1 MMPDPTPQQQH
12 ASSSPRS
19 RDYEARS
26 IGGNT
31 LQDADLKAFVKRYLR
46 AWPLV
51 LVSFLAL
58 LGIVVF
64 MVVVVQPSYTG
75 SMSILIETP
84 MRYDD
89 PNRMVQ
95 PMQRAEATDKNYYV
109 NEKILI
115 TSQPVMRKVVERL
128 GLTIQYL
135 EKGILDRE
143 LYKGTPLH
151 VQVDSARLPRPA
163 RFPMGIPFYVSVI
176 DDLTFH
182 LEGEGEYGLEDRE
195 IAVDRKERWGE
206 WFELDSVRVRV
217 TLKPGKEKNLDAL
230 KETTYGFV
238 LRDPHAVTLE
248 LIGSVE
254 TELVEAEASTV
265 NLKLTSAPNQKIV
278 DVLNA
283 IGFTYVERHMN
294 ERRMMLD
301 RTVRH
306 MEDEITNNTN
316 SLTSSSDS
324 VEAFLTSE
332 GITHMNHETILLL
345 ERSADLEREK
355 QDLLVK
361 GKYYGYLRN
370 LLAKGTKGDKP
381 ISPKAFGIQDDILNE
396 MTERLVA
403 LQTDITLLEQEN
415 KTANPNYERMVR
427 QMEQQRQNILGSVEG
442 FTASNDLRLTNVN
455 ERLWRM
461 KSQESAVPRNERTLS
476 DKQRDQRVLEALY
489 TDLVLRSANLRI
501 VRSSLEPEVKVTTPA
516 YITSQEPVFPN
527 LKILFIVAF
536 LLSFMIPLGYLVGKS
551 LLGDRVQGP
560 KDIVKVLP
568 GTRIVGN
575 MPYTALTDAG
585 MLVLHP
591 RSHAY
596 AEAAKLAAFVE
607 NDAVGDRNHTL
618 VVGAG
623 SDEAARTVATMLA
636 GMLAHRG
643 AKTLLV
649 DAGMPGGKKKGKLTA
664 IAGLDVVERSDK
676 GGAPRTDGYAHV
688 ITLGPAADLLATRQG
703 LASSAHRLLLVCEP
717 GTTSTAS
724 LEEVALA
731 QSNGQLGDVYTVM
744 NKTMEK
750 ALPFFG
756 MGKGKGEKRLGLFGA
771 LRYNWRRAV

>member
-1 MMPDPTPQQQH
+1 MITSTPQPPQ
-12 ASSSPRS
+12 
-19 RDYEARS
+19 
-26 IGGNT
+26 GNT
-31 LQDADLKAFVKRYLR
+31 LEDTDLKAFVKRYLR

-51 LVSFLAL
+51 LVSFAAL
-58 LGIVVF
+58 LAVVVF
-64 MVVVVQPSYTG
+64 IVLAVQPSYTG

-95 PMQRAEATDKNYYV
+95 PMQRAESTDKNYYV

-135 EKGILDRE
+135 EKGIIDRE
-143 LYKGTPLH
+143 LYKGTPLL
-151 VQVDSARLPRPA
+151 VQVDSTRLPRPV
-163 RFPMGIPFYVSVI
+163 RFPMGIPFYVSVV
-176 DDLTFH
+176 DDSTFH

-195 IAVDRKERWGE
+195 IEVDRSEQWGQ

-217 TLKPGKEKNLDAL
+217 TLRPGKEKNIEAL
-230 KETTYGFV
+230 KETTYGFM
-238 LRDPHAVTLE
+238 LRDPNAVTLE

-265 NLKLTSAPNQKIV
+265 NLKLTGAPNQKIV

-294 ERRMMLD
+294 DRRQMLD
-301 RTVRH
+301 RTIRH
-306 MEDEITNNTN
+306 MEEELARN
-316 SLTSSSDS
+316 SSSLSTSSDS
-324 VEAFLTSE
+324 VEAFLTAE
-332 GITHMNHETILLL
+332 GITQFNHETILLL

-361 GKYYGYLRN
+361 DKYYDYLRT
-370 LLAKGTKGDKP
+370 LLGKGTKGDKP
-381 ISPKAFGIQDDILNE
+381 ISPKAFGIQDEILNE

-403 LQTDITLLEQEN
+403 LQTDITLLEQER

-442 FTASNDLRLTNVN
+442 FKASNDLRLTNVS
-455 ERLWRM
+455 ERLARM
-461 KSQESAVPRNERTLS
+461 KSQESAVPKNERTLS
-476 DKQRDQRVLEALY
+476 DKQRDQRVIEALY
-489 TDLVLRSANLRI
+489 TDLVLRSANMRI

-536 LLSFMIPLGYLVGKS
+536 LLSFMIPLGYLIGKS
-551 LLGDRVQGP
+551 LLSDRIQGP
-560 KDIVKVLP
+560 RDISKALP
-568 GTRIVGN
+568 DARLVGSI
-575 MPYTALTDAG
+575 PFTALTDPG
-585 MLVLHP
+585 KLVEYP

-607 NDAVGDRNHTL
+607 NEAAGDRNHTL

-623 SDEAARTVATMLA
+623 ADEGARSVAILLA

-643 AKTLLV
+643 AKTLFV
-649 DAGMPGGKKKGKLTA
+649 DAGMPGGKKRNFKPVP
-664 IAGLDVVERSDK
+664 GLDVAERSA
-676 GGAPRTDGYAHV
+676 GLNIHGYAHV
-688 ITLGPAADLLATRQG
+688 ITLGPPADLLATRQG
-703 LASSAHRLLLVCEP
+703 LSAAANRLLLVCEP
-717 GTTSTAS
+717 GVTSTAS
-724 LEEVALA
+724 LEAIALA
-731 QSNGQLGDVYTVM
+731 RSNGQLGEIDVVT
-744 NKTMEK
+744 NKNLDRP
-750 ALPFFG
+750 LPFFG
-756 MGKGKGEKRLGLFGA
+756 LGKGKGEKRLGLFRA